1 MVAKRDSLWKCSA
14 KFFLL
19 PPQFVISPQ
28 PFFFCPQRFFFREHP
43 RSPHLVFVWSPTHT
57 GRRLVP
63 IAFSLC
69 SVLCLQCESNNKNT
83 ALEALASDS
92 RCRLSVLFV
101 WERALWQSA
110 HPEFDSF
117 KEKIHPQTV
126 SLRLISSISDVQF
139 DGEVFWFSRSPPTP
153 QQWLLEVL
161 SIFNQSCGKK
171 KKKTHKCFS
180 VSLDYSGLV
189 SGFCKH

>member
-1 MVAKRDSLWKCSA
+1 MVAKRDILWKCSS
-14 KFFLL
+14 KFLS
-19 PPQFVISPQ
+19 PPQFMRIFFSFPSF
-28 PFFFCPQRFFFREHP
+28 FFFCPERFFFREHP

-57 GRRLVP
+57 GRWLVP
-63 IAFSLC
+63 TVFSLC

-83 ALEALASDS
+83 ALEAPASDS

-110 HPEFDSF
+110 HPEFDRF

-139 DGEVFWFSRSPPTP
+139 DGKVFWFSQFFFFFPRA
-153 QQWLLEVL
+153 V
-161 SIFNQSCGKK
+161 IVGGI
-171 KKKTHKCFS
+171 
-180 VSLDYSGLV
+180 VYI
-189 SGFCKH
+189 